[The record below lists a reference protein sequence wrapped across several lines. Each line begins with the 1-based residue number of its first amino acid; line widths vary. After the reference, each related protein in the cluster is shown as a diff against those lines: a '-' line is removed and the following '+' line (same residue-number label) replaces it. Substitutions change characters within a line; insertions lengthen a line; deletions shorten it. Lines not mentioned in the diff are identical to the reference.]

1 MAKHPFEQFNL
12 ESSLI
17 DAVKDL
23 NFEKPTEIQN
33 RIIPRILKRTNLI
46 GQSQTG
52 TGKSHAFL
60 LPLMQL
66 IDSEIKEPQAIVVAP
81 TRELA
86 QQLYDAANHLSQFK
100 AGVSVK
106 VFIGGTDIEKDR
118 QRCNAQPQLIIGT
131 PTRINDLAKTGHLH
145 VHLASYLVIDE
156 ADLMIDLG
164 LIEDVDYIAA
174 RLEDNANIAVFSA
187 TIPEQLQPFL
197 NKYLSHPE
205 YVAVDS
211 KKQNKKNIEFFLIP
225 SKGAAKVEKTLNLID
240 ILNPYLCIVFCNS
253 RDNANDLARSLNEA
267 GIKVGM
273 IHGGLTP
280 RERKQQMKRIRNLE
294 FQYVIA
300 SDLASRGIDIE
311 GVSHVI
317 NFDVPNDI
325 DFFTHRVGRTGRG
338 NYKGV
343 AITLYSP
350 DEEHNISLIEDRGF
364 VFNTVDIKDGELKE
378 VKAHNQRQARM
389 RKDDHLTNQVKNKV
403 RSKIKN
409 KVKPGYKKKFK
420 QEVEKMK
427 RQERKQ
433 FSKQQNRQKRKQ
445 NKKG

>member
-1 MAKHPFEQFNL
+1 MATHPFELFNL
-12 ESSLI
+12 DSKLI
-17 DAVKDL
+17 EAIKDL
-23 NFEKPTEIQN
+23 KFDKPTEIQN
-33 RIIPRILKRTNLI
+33 RIIPRIKKGVNLI

-60 LPLMQL
+60 LPL
-66 IDSEIKEPQAIVVAP
+66 IDKIDVENKEPQSIVVAP

-86 QQLYDAANHLSQFK
+86 QQLYQAANHLATFK
-100 AGVSVK
+100 QGIKVSL
-106 VFIGGTDIEKDR
+106 FIGGTDIEKDR
-118 QRCNAQPQLIIGT
+118 QRTSNQPQLVIGT
-131 PTRINDLAKTGHLH
+131 PTRINDLAQSGHLH
-145 VHLASYLVIDE
+145 AHLASYLTVDE

-164 LIEDVDYIAA
+164 LIEDVDLIAS
-174 RLEDNANIAVFSA
+174 RLDENSHIAVFSA
-187 TIPEQLQPFL
+187 TIPKSLQPFL
-197 NKYLSHPE
+197 NKYLSNPE
-205 YVAVDS
+205 YVEVDS
-211 KKQNKKNIEFFLIP
+211 KSQNKKNIEFYLIP
-225 SKGAAKVEKTLNLID
+225 TKGTEKVDKTLQLID

-253 RDNANDLARSLNEA
+253 RDNADELANSLNAA

-294 FQYVIA
+294 FQFVIA

-317 NFDVPNDI
+317 NFDVPKDI

-350 DEEHNISLIEDRGF
+350 DEEHLITLIEDKGYHF
-364 VFNTVDIKDGELKE
+364 ENVDVKNNELTPI
-378 VKAHNQRQARM
+378 KAHNTRRKRV
-389 RKDDHLTNQVKNKV
+389 RKDDHLTNEVKHKV
-403 RSKIKN
+403 RSKTKN

-420 QEVEKMK
+420 QEVERMK

-433 FSKQQNRQKRKQ
+433 FSKRQNRQQRKN

>member
-156 ADLMIDLG
+156 ADIMIVFG
-164 LIEDVDYIAA
+164 LIEDVDYIDV

-187 TIPEQLQPFL
+187 YFPQQLQPFL
-197 NKYLSHPE
+197 NNYLSHPE

-211 KKQNKKNIEFFLIP
+211 KKQNKKNMEFFLIP
-225 SKGAAKVEKTLNLID
+225 TKGAAKVDMSLNLID
-240 ILNPYLCIVFCNS
+240 ILITFLY
-253 RDNANDLARSLNEA
+253 ANDLARSLNEA
-267 GIKVGM
+267 GIKVVM

>member
-1 MAKHPFEQFNL
+1 MPNHPFELFNL
-12 ESSLI
+12 DSKLI

-33 RIIPRILKRTNLI
+33 RIIPRIKKGVNLI

-52 TGKSHAFL
+52 TGKSHSFL
-60 LPLMQL
+60 LPLM
-66 IDSEIKEPQAIVVAP
+66 DSINPEIQEPQAIVVAP

-86 QQLYDAANHLSQFK
+86 QQLFQAASHLAKFK
-100 AGVSVK
+100 TDVK
-106 VFIGGTDIEKDR
+106 VSLFIGGTDIEKDK
-118 QRCNAQPQLIIGT
+118 QRTNIQPQLVIGT
-131 PTRINDLAKTGHLH
+131 PTRINDLSQSGHLH
-145 VHLASYLVIDE
+145 VHLASYLVVDE

-174 RLEDNANIAVFSA
+174 RLDDDANIAVFSA
-187 TIPEQLQPFL
+187 TIPKSLQPFL
-197 NKYLSHPE
+197 NKYLNNPDF
-205 YVAVDS
+205 VVVDS
-211 KKQNKKNIEFFLIP
+211 KSQNKKNIEFYLIP
-225 SKGAAKVEKTLNLID
+225 TKGTEKVEKTLQLID

-253 RDNANDLARSLNEA
+253 RDNANELADSLNEA

-280 RERKQQMKRIRNLE
+280 RERKQQMKRIRNLD

-343 AITLYSP
+343 AITMYSP
-350 DEEHNISLIEDRGF
+350 DEEHNISLIEDKGYHF
-364 VFNTVDIKDGELKE
+364 ENVDVKNGELKPI
-378 VKAHNQRQARM
+378 KAHNVR
-389 RKDDHLTNQVKNKV
+389 RKRERKEDHLTNEVKHKV
-403 RSKIKN
+403 RSKTKN

-420 QEVEKMK
+420 REVEKMK

-433 FSKQQNRQKRKQ
+433 YSKRQNRQQRKN

>member
-1 MAKHPFEQFNL
+1 
-12 ESSLI
+12 
-17 DAVKDL
+17 
-23 NFEKPTEIQN
+23 
-33 RIIPRILKRTNLI
+33 
-46 GQSQTG
+46 
-52 TGKSHAFL
+52 
-60 LPLMQL
+60 
-66 IDSEIKEPQAIVVAP
+66 
-81 TRELA
+81 
-86 QQLYDAANHLSQFK
+86 
-100 AGVSVK
+100 
-106 VFIGGTDIEKDR
+106 
-118 QRCNAQPQLIIGT
+118 
-131 PTRINDLAKTGHLH
+131 
-145 VHLASYLVIDE
+145 
-156 ADLMIDLG
+156 
-164 LIEDVDYIAA
+164 
-174 RLEDNANIAVFSA
+174 
-187 TIPEQLQPFL
+187 
-197 NKYLSHPE
+197 KYLSHPE

-225 SKGAAKVEKTLNLID
+225 TKGAAKVEKTLNLID
-240 ILNPYLCIVFCNS
+240 ILNPYLCIIFCNS

-350 DEEHNISLIEDRGF
+350 DEEHNISLIENRGF

>member
-1 MAKHPFEQFNL
+1 
-12 ESSLI
+12 
-17 DAVKDL
+17 
-23 NFEKPTEIQN
+23 
-33 RIIPRILKRTNLI
+33 
-46 GQSQTG
+46 
-52 TGKSHAFL
+52 
-60 LPLMQL
+60 
-66 IDSEIKEPQAIVVAP
+66 
-81 TRELA
+81 
-86 QQLYDAANHLSQFK
+86 
-100 AGVSVK
+100 
-106 VFIGGTDIEKDR
+106 
-118 QRCNAQPQLIIGT
+118 
-131 PTRINDLAKTGHLH
+131 
-145 VHLASYLVIDE
+145 
-156 ADLMIDLG
+156 
-164 LIEDVDYIAA
+164 
-174 RLEDNANIAVFSA
+174 
-187 TIPEQLQPFL
+187 
-197 NKYLSHPE
+197 
-205 YVAVDS
+205 
-211 KKQNKKNIEFFLIP
+211 
-225 SKGAAKVEKTLNLID
+225 
-240 ILNPYLCIVFCNS
+240 
-253 RDNANDLARSLNEA
+253 
-267 GIKVGM
+267 M

-445 NKKG
+445 NKKVRCILCY